1 MIAEMDT
8 GKTPKTKNAD
18 GNLTKKE
25 KEALELKE
33 RRCVLQTFFVTSSCL
48 MCLFGD
54 VFATSSSLLCLFCD
68 FFRDFVLCF
77 FQGERGEGS
86 GTGGE
91 KEGADGG
98 RPADRRAASHQA
110 DQEG

>member
-68 FFRDFVLCF
+68 FFRDCFVLF
-77 FQGERGEGS
+77 S
-86 GTGGE
+86 GR
-91 KEGADGG
+91 KRRRKRNG
-98 RPADRRAASHQA
+98 RRKRRS
-110 DQEG
+110 GWRTPC